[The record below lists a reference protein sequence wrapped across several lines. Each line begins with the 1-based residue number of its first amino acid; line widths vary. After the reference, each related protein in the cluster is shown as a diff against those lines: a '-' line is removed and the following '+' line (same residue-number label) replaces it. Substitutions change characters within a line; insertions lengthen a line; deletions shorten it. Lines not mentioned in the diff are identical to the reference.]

1 MNSRLGIVCL
11 LVCALTSFVVASAGC
26 SKYGSATPPTPSP
39 SPSGSPAPDT
49 LYVQS
54 PVNGGIVRH
63 YKGMSKA
70 SQLIFATATLKDNN
84 NSRPDVVYDPV
95 SDTLWYPEANSAS
108 THILMWTMASTKNG
122 TNPDVVI
129 PFPNGE
135 GTAAFD
141 PIHHL
146 LFVAADTGPQVSVF
160 ANPETMTSSATPKAV
175 ITMNITDPNVPGGGP
190 ARPQEMLY
198 DQGTDRLFVSDNG
211 TVVAVFD
218 GFGTFAAAASGNTAV
233 SANRYMTDFFSPDGL
248 AYAPPPS
255 DDLFIGEVPDTHNP
269 NTADIVVVTGASTFN
284 GSVTHSQVVTGVA
297 NPGGMAYDNIRN
309 ILFAYDAPDILVF
322 TDALKIAGSLG
333 SLESNGTAHAVADG
347 TAAGNT
353 GFGLALDTT
362 H

>member
-11 LVCALTSFVVASAGC
+11 LACALASFVVASAGC
-26 SKYGSATPPTPSP
+26 SKYGSVTPPAPSP

-49 LYVQS
+49 VYVQT

-70 SQLIFATATLKDNN
+70 TSLVFATALLKDND

-95 SDTLWYPEANSAS
+95 SDTLWYPEANTAS
-108 THILMWTMASTKNG
+108 TKILMFTMASTKNG

-141 PIHHL
+141 PVHHL
-146 LFVAADTGPQVSVF
+146 LFVGVDTGPQVSVF
-160 ANPETMTSSATPKAV
+160 ANPETMTSSATPQAV
-175 ITMNITDPNVPGGGP
+175 ITMNITDPNVPGGGV
-190 ARPQEMLY
+190 ARPQELLY
-198 DQGTDRLFVSDNG
+198 DPGTDRLYASDNG
-211 TVVAVFD
+211 SVVAVFD
-218 GFGTFAAAASGNTAV
+218 GFGTFASTAAGNTAK
-233 SANRYMTDFFSPDGL
+233 SADRYITGLFSPDGL
-248 AYAPPPS
+248 AYAPLPS
-255 DDLFIGEVPDTHNP
+255 DELFIGEVPDAHNP
-269 NTADIVVVTGASTFN
+269 NTADIVVVSGASTFN
-284 GSVTHSQVVTGVA
+284 GSVSHSQLVTGVA
-297 NPGGMAYDNIRN
+297 NPGAMAYDNVRN

-322 TDALKIAGSLG
+322 SDALKMTGSLG
-333 SLESNGTAHAVADG
+333 SLESSGTAHALADG
-347 TAAGNT
+347 TAEGDT